1 MEKIITAI
9 SLDFVQNRS
18 LTTVNVKQ
26 YDNLRQIKISL
37 FNNGNSVAVSA
48 ETDTAEINASIGKII
63 TAATQVCE
71 IKDNCVLV
79 SITDSMTAFAGDER
93 CEIRITNSKG
103 KVSTATFN
111 IKVEPSTVQLDM
123 SQLVKT
129 ADIVK
134 KVDTL
139 SQKIDDVLAG
149 SIPTH
154 IVNKFGEDLNNY
166 KNNGFYFFG
175 GANIPSSHLPIVGS
189 EDKTGYLL
197 VIGAG
202 YSYAADIDHVTQI
215 WITAKKSITGTD
227 CFVRNYEY
235 SSSSSETGRWSP
247 WRNLLNDFDM
257 ISINCGGTGATNA
270 RQAYQNLAVVDVA
283 EAIDLNNVTDTG
295 IYSLQNMSAITN
307 APDGVAL
314 GCVYVA
320 KLPIDG
326 TSGARFE
333 QILIG
338 GTNNVSKHKVYIRH
352 GQGDD
357 TGTTWANWRL
367 IYNSGLDTS
376 GTLTLSSAVGADG
389 RYQTMADKVVEVTI
403 GGTFAPTAAGKTTIT
418 TLPFGFIKAQSF
430 ICHDM
435 THNTP
440 LEATLSKTGELS
452 IDFKSTGQQRL
463 ALHETFICK

>member
-1 MEKIITAI
+1 MAQFEYKAKNWKDYPVTTTPITAND
-9 SLDFVQNRS
+9 LNRIDS
-18 LTTVNVKQ
+18 AVERIVSNYATTGNLQDAIASVASKGMATTV
-26 YDNLRQIKISL
+26 I
-37 FNNGNSVAVSA
+37 GT
-48 ETDTAEINASIGKII
+48 TDG
-63 TAATQVCE
+63 
-71 IKDNCVLV
+71 DL
-79 SITDSMTAFAGDER
+79 DDFA
-93 CEIRITNSKG
+93 
-103 KVSTATFN
+103 
-111 IKVEPSTVQLDM
+111 
-123 SQLVKT
+123 KT
-129 ADIVK
+129 
-134 KVDTL
+134 
-139 SQKIDDVLAG
+139 
-149 SIPTH
+149 
-154 IVNKFGEDLNNY
+154 
-166 KNNGFYFFG
+166 GFYYFG
-175 GANIPSSHLPIVGS
+175 GPYRATANYPGS
-189 EDKTGYLL
+189 GAGTGWLL
-197 VIGAG
+197 VIDGG
-202 YSYAADIDHVTQI
+202 EHSNRKVQI
-215 WITAKKSITGTD
+215 WFSEENLSEVFYRHTDSLGTKWITPGWTM
-227 CFVRNYEY
+227 
-235 SSSSSETGRWSP
+235 
-247 WRNLLNDFDM
+247 LLN
-257 ISINCGGTGATNA
+257 SHNSVPINCGGTGATNA
-270 RQAYQNLAVVDVA
+270 RQAYQNLAIVDVA
-283 EAIDLNNVTDTG
+283 EAINLNNVTDTG
-295 IYSLQNMSAITN
+295 IYSLQNMSTITN

-326 TSGARFE
+326 TSGARIE

-357 TGTTWANWRL
+357 TGTTWADWCL

-463 ALHETFICK
+463 TLHETFICK